1 MPMNGRCQ
9 ELESTSHPHSSR
21 RLRAGTRE
29 CQCQCP
35 RRPQRRTVDREARR
49 REASTFPRHHWTGA
63 RNSHLKCPIGQ
74 TVAKSLEKWTS
85 NLRTYMLVH
94 SQIPCPLTTPPPAV
108 MRSFSLDVH
117 TDFSHVRVHFFGRP
131 DDGRLWLRLLDAAAR

>member
-21 RLRAGTRE
+21 RFRAGTRE

-85 NLRTYMLVH
+85 NLRTYSSYYCLSMLANRDKCSWCATV
-94 SQIPCPLTTPPPAV
+94 IVLV
-108 MRSFSLDVH
+108 
-117 TDFSHVRVHFFGRP
+117 
-131 DDGRLWLRLLDAAAR
+131 